1 MSRSENPTVTIAPGV
16 EMPLLGFGTWMATGD
31 DARRALDAGYRH
43 IDTATFYRNEDQIGR
58 ALRDS
63 GLPRDEVFITTKLPQ
78 GNAGRERETIEASL
92 EALGLDQVDLW
103 LIHWPPGGRARPDVW
118 QRFAEIAEAGLT
130 RAIGVSN
137 YDLAQVDEITEA
149 TGVAPAVEPDPVVAV
164 AVRRRGR
171 RRPPRARRDARGLQP
186 VQDGE
191 CERPG
196 AHGDREAPRRH
207 DASGHPALARRPRV
221 RGDPEVE
228 QSRAHRLE
236 LRRLRLRARRPTSSH
251 ASTASAAESTR
262 GTSRVGPRSE

>member
-92 EALGLDQVDLW
+92 EALGLDRVDLW

-137 YDLAQVDEITEA
+137 YDLAQVDEIIEA
-149 TGVAPAVEPDPVVAV
+149 TGVAPAVDQIPWSPSLFDAEVADGLRTRGVTLEGYSPFKTANANDPV
-164 AVRRRGR
+164 
-171 RRPPRARRDARGLQP
+171 LT
-186 VQDGE
+186 E
-191 CERPG
+191 IS
-196 AHGDREAPRRH
+196 RRH
-207 DASGHPALARRPRV
+207 RVSTHQVILRWHIDHGFVVIPKSSNPERIVSNFDVFGFELTADDLARID
-221 RGDPEVE
+221 G
-228 QSRAHRLE
+228 L
-236 LRRLRLRARRPTSSH
+236 
-251 ASTASAAESTR
+251 
-262 GTSRVGPRSE
+262 GG

>member
-31 DARRALDAGYRH
+31 DAVAARSTRA
-43 IDTATFYRNEDQIGR
+43 TATSTPRRSTATRIRSAGR
-58 ALRDS
+58 CATADCRVTRCS
-63 GLPRDEVFITTKLPQ
+63 SRPSCRQ

-149 TGVAPAVEPDPVVAV
+149 TGVPRPST
-164 AVRRRGR
+164 RSRGR
-171 RRPPRARRDARGLQP
+171 RRCSTPRSP
-186 VQDGE
+186 
-191 CERPG
+191 
-196 AHGDREAPRRH
+196 
-207 DASGHPALARRPRV
+207 
-221 RGDPEVE
+221 
-228 QSRAHRLE
+228 
-236 LRRLRLRARRPTSSH
+236 
-251 ASTASAAESTR
+251 TASARAA
-262 GTSRVGPRSE
+262 